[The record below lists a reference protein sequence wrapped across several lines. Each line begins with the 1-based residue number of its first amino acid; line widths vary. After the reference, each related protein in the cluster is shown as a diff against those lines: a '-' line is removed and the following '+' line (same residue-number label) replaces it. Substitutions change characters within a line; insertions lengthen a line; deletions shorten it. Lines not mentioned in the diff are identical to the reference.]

1 MAPRGAPREPPTDKP
16 LFFSLAVTLDPM
28 MASRFHATSEDDTR
42 TAAFIRS
49 RSRPAGGARARWQ
62 PKERGFGT
70 S

>member
-1 MAPRGAPREPPTDKP
+1 MAPRGAPPTDKP
-16 LFFSLAVTLDPM
+16 LFFALAVTLDPM
-28 MASRFHATSEDDTR
+28 MASRFHAASEDDTR